1 MKTIAICAL
10 CVLSFCLSIK
20 QGPEQPKTLVIETL
34 SLEKAEYRITRIT
47 EKESCFIIYAKRG
60 KNKYKI
66 VSPKP
71 DTTINGPRIRRGKT
85 YSLILESAFPRSIDG
100 LRTMGPGSTGFTS
113 ICIGNT
119 PVSIEPQNGI
129 WDLFYATNL
138 IGLVLKLNNQ

>member
-1 MKTIAICAL
+1 MKLIAICVL
-10 CVLSFCLSIK
+10 CVLSFCQSI
-20 QGPEQPKTLVIETL
+20 QQRPEQSTTLMIETL
-34 SLEKAEYRITRIT
+34 TLEKTEYRITRIT

-71 DTTINGPRIRRGKT
+71 DTPVNGPRIRRGKT
-85 YSLILESAFPRSIDG
+85 FPLILESAFPRSIDG
-100 LRTMGPGSTGFTS
+100 LRTMGPGATGFTS

-119 PVSIEPQNGI
+119 PVSIEPKKGI

-138 IGLVLKLNNQ
+138 LGLVLQEL